1 MFKPLGG
8 LLWSLL
14 LTGLAHGSPLAES
27 HPHVL
32 EARQSCNTA
41 SNRQCWTSNFDVNT
55 DYEAHVPE
63 TGVTRQYTLTLT
75 EQSTWRGG
83 DGRLK
88 YSAMLVNGQFP
99 GPTISANWGDR
110 LQITVINNMRSNGT
124 SIHYHGL
131 RMLNANTQDG
141 VNGVTECPIP
151 PGSRKT
157 YTFLANQYGTAWYH
171 SHFPLQYGNGIL
183 GPIVIKGPASADY
196 DTDLGP
202 LVLSDWYYGSV
213 FEIAHRVNNPSN
225 PFIPNFPGSPPA
237 SDNVLLNGRNINP
250 DGSGGSYTRKT
261 LTKGK
266 NHLLRLINTSLQ
278 NAFTVSL
285 VGHTFQVV
293 ATDMVPI
300 KPITRDHLFLGIGQR
315 YDVVINANQ
324 PTANYWFNVTF
335 SALPCGQSDNPY
347 PAAIFSYSGASSTS
361 LPTQRGVAPPDSRC
375 AAPERDYSP
384 IVSRSADVNSFVAT
398 TSHTLNVDLTVDN
411 SQARVFWPVNN
422 SPLLV
427 NWQEPTLRYVANNTL
442 SSIPRSRNLIQVP
455 GTNTLTYFLIQ
466 NNSSIPHPIHL
477 HGHDIMILGSSPPL
491 ANPLAETQVREYNPN
506 TDKSTLKGNNP
517 PRRDTTMLPAWGWLL
532 VAWRTNN
539 PGVWIF
545 HCHVGWHVS
554 QGLGVQILERLDA
567 LRDGGGGQLSEIGTN
582 CGNWGA
588 WYPGSRWK
596 QDDSGL

>member
-1 MFKPLGG
+1 MFKPLSG

-14 LTGLAHGSPLAES
+14 LSGLTHGSPLAE
-27 HPHVL
+27 HVL
-32 EARQSCNTA
+32 ETRQSCNTA
-41 SNRQCWTSNFDVNT
+41 SNRQCWTSSFDINT

-63 TGVTRQYTLTLT
+63 TGVTRQT
-75 EQSTWRGG
+75 R
-83 DGRLK
+83 
-88 YSAMLVNGQFP
+88 
-99 GPTISANWGDR
+99 
-110 LQITVINNMRSNGT
+110 
-124 SIHYHGL
+124 
-131 RMLNANTQDG
+131 
-141 VNGVTECPIP
+141 
-151 PGSRKT
+151 
-157 YTFLANQYGTAWYH
+157 YH
-171 SHFPLQYGNGIL
+171 SHFPLQYGNGVL

-213 FEIAHRVNNPSN
+213 FEIAYRVNNPSN

-237 SDNVLLNGRNINP
+237 SDNVLFNGRNINP
-250 DGSGGSYTRKT
+250 DGSGGTYTRKT

-266 NHLLRLINTSLQ
+266 KHLLRLINTSLQ

-315 YDVVINANQ
+315 YDVIINANQ

-361 LPTQRGVAPPDSRC
+361 LPTQRGTAPPDSRC

-384 IVSRSADVNSFVAT
+384 IVPRSADVNSFAPT

-411 SQARVFWPVNN
+411 TQARVFWPVNN
-422 SPLLV
+422 SPLRV

-442 SSIPRSRNLIQVP
+442 SSVPRSRNLIQIP
-455 GTNTLTYFLIQ
+455 GSNTLTYFLLQ

-477 HGHDIMILGSSPPL
+477 HGHDGYDD
-491 ANPLAETQVREYNPN
+491 AT
-506 TDKSTLKGNNP
+506 
-517 PRRDTTMLPAWGWLL
+517 
-532 VAWRTNN
+532 
-539 PGVWIF
+539 
-545 HCHVGWHVS
+545 
-554 QGLGVQILERLDA
+554 GLGMVAGGLED
-567 LRDGGGGQLSEIGTN
+567 E
-582 CGNWGA
+582 
-588 WYPGSRWK
+588 
-596 QDDSGL
+596 